1 MECSLSGKLFG
12 IAAYPDQGAYVTAK
26 FAVRGFTETLRQELA
41 KTSIAVTC
49 VHPGGIK
56 TNIVRNI
63 DTAQQDRLSKFSDV
77 FDRMAKTSSAD
88 AAARIIQGIQRKEK
102 RVLVGKDAKFMDRIA
117 RLFPSN
123 YEDTIMKGY
132 NIEKFK

>member
-1 MECSLSGKLFG
+1 
-12 IAAYPDQGAYVTAK
+12 
-26 FAVRGFTETLRQELA
+26 LA
-41 KTSIAVTC
+41 
-49 VHPGGIK
+49 
-56 TNIVRNI
+56 
-63 DTAQQDRLSKFSDV
+63 KFSDV

-88 AAARIIQGIQRKEK
+88 AATRIIQGIQRKEK